1 MSIVS
6 VRCSVAAAVAACFL
20 VAAAVAAGG
29 DGRREG
35 AVPASHPDARP
46 ASGLTDA
53 PGAPRR
59 DLPIVPAD
67 QVIPDDLVVQG
78 SACVGLDCVANEAF
92 GFDTLRLK
100 ENNTRIKFEDTSASA
115 GFADHDWQLTA
126 NDSEADGFNKFS
138 IEDITAAT
146 IPFTVR
152 GSAPSNALFVA
163 ANGKIGLRTDSP
175 ALDLHLV
182 TGDTPAIRFEQ
193 NNNGGFV
200 AQTWDL
206 AGNEANFFVR
216 DVTGGSQLP
225 FRIRAGAPTSSLDIA
240 SSGNVG
246 IGTASPLAKLDVM
259 GDVLVHGTIS
269 QLSSRKAKEHF
280 SPVDGRLV
288 LAKLDRLP
296 ISSWNY
302 RGAQAED
309 RHLGPVA
316 EDFHAAFG
324 LGASDH
330 YVAPTDVAGVAL
342 ASVKALQDEVRER
355 DRRIDALEARLR
367 DLEERIARTGH

>member
-1 MSIVS
+1 M
-6 VRCSVAAAVAACFL
+6 
-20 VAAAVAAGG
+20 
-29 DGRREG
+29 
-35 AVPASHPDARP
+35 
-46 ASGLTDA
+46 
-53 PGAPRR
+53 
-59 DLPIVPAD
+59 
-67 QVIPDDLVVQG
+67 
-78 SACVGLDCVANEAF
+78 
-92 GFDTLRLK
+92 
-100 ENNTRIKFEDTSASA
+100 
-115 GFADHDWQLTA
+115 
-126 NDSEADGFNKFS
+126 
-138 IEDITAAT
+138 
-146 IPFTVR
+146 
-152 GSAPSNALFVA
+152 
-163 ANGKIGLRTDSP
+163 
-175 ALDLHLV
+175 
-182 TGDTPAIRFEQ
+182 
-193 NNNGGFV
+193 
-200 AQTWDL
+200 
-206 AGNEANFFVR
+206 R

-225 FRIRAGAPTSSLDIA
+225 FRIRPGAPTSSLDIA

-246 IGTASPLAKLDVM
+246 IGTSSPLAKLDVM

-269 QLSSRKAKEHF
+269 QLSSRTAKEHF

-367 DLEERIARTGH
+367 DLEERLARTGH